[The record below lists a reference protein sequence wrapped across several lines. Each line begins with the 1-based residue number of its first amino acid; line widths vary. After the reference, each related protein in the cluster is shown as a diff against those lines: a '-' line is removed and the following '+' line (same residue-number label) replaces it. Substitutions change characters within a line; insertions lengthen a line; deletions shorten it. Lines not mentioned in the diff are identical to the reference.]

1 MTPPLHNLH
10 RVTITTLACVLLA
23 WSPAFA
29 WDSRTHREITKLA
42 IDALPPSPLKNYF
55 AANDSRLQYDSVQ
68 PDVIRERYDDE
79 EEAIRHYINIEYFG
93 ADPFAVL
100 VPDLAAMNRRFGTAK
115 IRQAGTLPWTIV
127 EFSNSLEQ
135 ALARGDCG
143 VVLRIAGFLAHYVG
157 DASQPL
163 HTTVNYDG
171 MAQDRGVHMRLERAV
186 DYDIASLGEA
196 ARREV
201 HPIPVESAWSVA
213 IAEIRGANSH
223 IGEVLTSDR
232 AARAGAPRGH
242 VAFSNDLLSRER
254 PMIVGQLASGAS
266 VLSSVWLYEWKQAG
280 GPAHCAAQIAAPD
293 TPANPQ

>member
-100 VPDLAAMNRRFGTAK
+100 VPDLAAMNRRFGASTVH
-115 IRQAGTLPWTIV
+115 RAGTLPWTIV
-127 EFSNSLEQ
+127 EFSNSLAQ
-135 ALARGDCG
+135 AWARGDCPG
-143 VVLRIAGFLAHYVG
+143 VLRAAGFLAHYVG

-171 MAQDRGVHMRLERAV
+171 LAQDRGVHMRLERAV
-186 DYDIASLGEA
+186 DYDIASLREA

-232 AARAGAPRGH
+232 AARAGPPRGP
-242 VAFSNDLLSRER
+242 AALGNDLLSRER
-254 PMIVGQLASGAS
+254 PKIVGQLARGAS
-266 VLSSVWLYEWKQAG
+266 VLASIWFFEWKQEG
-280 GPAHCAAQIAAPD
+280 IPARCTAQTSSRPAAR
-293 TPANPQ
+293 